1 MEAPRTIGRYEIL
14 ERVGRGGMGVLYR
27 GRDPVLDREVAIKV
41 MGGDFSADESAR
53 TRFFREARAAAR
65 LQHRNIVTT
74 FEFAEDNGT
83 PYIAMEFLRG
93 QSLAQRMTTGT
104 PLTLVQKLDV
114 LTQLLT
120 GLHYAHEQGI
130 VHRDVKPPNI
140 WLLEDG
146 TVKLLDFGIAKIAAS
161 TMTSV
166 GSVLGSAFYMA
177 PEQVSGR
184 DVDGRA
190 DIFAAGVVLYELIS
204 NHRPFEGESPTV
216 VMMKIVNEDPQP
228 ITKFVPDLPPALVA
242 AVMKALSRE
251 PARRFPHAGD
261 FGAELR
267 LQRLA
272 AERGSE
278 TIAVERE
285 DMAATMFVP
294 PAPAPSRTAV
304 SQPRADPASH
314 TLVQGSTTGPQG
326 TVVVKAGG
334 RLSTWIAVAGL
345 GLAAV
350 AVAIALTGR
359 GSRGGATV
367 DGSAAAP
374 ASTTPAA
381 AAAPGTNPATVP
393 AAPVAPAAPGA
404 AHLKVVSDPEGAR
417 ILVGGE
423 ESGVTPADIALDDLQ
438 SGRVR
443 LSKRGYRAQDVRPTS
458 SQIEQGVVLVKLE
471 NEPTGIT
478 VLVSGSYPFE
488 IWDGS
493 RKLSASAQRHEIVV
507 DSARTL
513 RMRSS
518 DVLLDQAFRV
528 EGSAG
533 SRTSAQAPA
542 LGRLTLR
549 TPLETCK
556 VVVGGHDFGYPP
568 LNEQP
573 IVAGSHEVSL
583 KCPDGTTKTSQVS
596 ITAGQTRTEVVR

>member
-1 MEAPRTIGRYEIL
+1 M
-14 ERVGRGGMGVLYR
+14 
-27 GRDPVLDREVAIKV
+27 
-41 MGGDFSADESAR
+41 
-53 TRFFREARAAAR
+53 
-65 LQHRNIVTT
+65 
-74 FEFAEDNGT
+74 
-83 PYIAMEFLRG
+83 
-93 QSLAQRMTTGT
+93 
-104 PLTLVQKLDV
+104 
-114 LTQLLT
+114 
-120 GLHYAHEQGI
+120 
-130 VHRDVKPPNI
+130 
-140 WLLEDG
+140 
-146 TVKLLDFGIAKIAAS
+146 
-161 TMTSV
+161 
-166 GSVLGSAFYMA
+166 
-177 PEQVSGR
+177 
-184 DVDGRA
+184 
-190 DIFAAGVVLYELIS
+190 
-204 NHRPFEGESPTV
+204 
-216 VMMKIVNEDPQP
+216 
-228 ITKFVPDLPPALVA
+228 
-242 AVMKALSRE
+242 
-251 PARRFPHAGD
+251 
-261 FGAELR
+261 
-267 LQRLA
+267 
-272 AERGSE
+272 
-278 TIAVERE
+278 
-285 DMAATMFVP
+285 
-294 PAPAPSRTAV
+294 
-304 SQPRADPASH
+304 
-314 TLVQGSTTGPQG
+314 
-326 TVVVKAGG
+326 
-334 RLSTWIAVAGL
+334 
-345 GLAAV
+345 
-350 AVAIALTGR
+350 
-359 GSRGGATV
+359 
-367 DGSAAAP
+367 
-374 ASTTPAA
+374 
-381 AAAPGTNPATVP
+381 
-393 AAPVAPAAPGA
+393 
-404 AHLKVVSDPEGAR
+404 VSDPEGAR